1 MNKSWTD
8 NQVETLKE
16 NFLSKSNKEL
26 SLILDRSENSIER
39 KLNRLNLFRKSTSDF
54 KFWDGDSLKF
64 LLNNYGLHS
73 YDELSDI
80 LGFPKKKIIR
90 KLSELKI
97 KKDRQS
103 NPDKKKIRSN
113 LKPKYGNIVCEIC
126 NHGLKTP
133 RGLEIHLFKIHK
145 EISTEKYYL
154 DNIGGVRECRI
165 CGGPGRFLSISKGY
179 RDLCKN
185 PDCIKKSYET
195 GSPEFWV
202 NKGFSEE
209 ESKIKFK
216 KYTEKRVNS
225 LLESDKKRLEENPDY
240 YSEKSPVSKKFYL
253 KRGFSESESKILQKC
268 VNLDRQSKM
277 IDIINSDPIKYASK
291 YPTKIEYYLSRGY
304 TEEEGIHLISER
316 QKTFI
321 LENLIEKHGEEKGIS
336 IYNDRQKKWLKSL
349 HSNGNLKSGYSLVSQ
364 ELFEDIDSRFVDNQF
379 QFKIKNG
386 EFIISKYA
394 VDFIDHS
401 SSKIIEFNGDIYH
414 ANPSIYNESD
424 NPNPWNRKLTS
435 SDIWN
440 YDKCRNDEIESMGY
454 QVLVIWESDYR
465 KNRQKC
471 VSECVEFL
479 QKLSNF
485 K

>member
-1 MNKSWTD
+1 VNKSWTD

-26 SLILDRSENSIER
+26 SLILDKSENSIER

-145 EISTEKYYL
+145 EINTEKYYL

-225 LLESDKKRLEENPDY
+225 LLENDKKRLEENPNY
-240 YSEKSPVSKKFYL
+240 YSEKSHNSVKYWSKRGLSPEDALIESKKVL
-253 KRGFSESESKILQKC
+253 K
-268 VNLDRQSKM
+268 
-277 IDIINSDPIKYASK
+277 DIGTKSSIIFKNNREKYASK
-291 YPTKIEYYLSRGY
+291 YPTHN
-304 TEEEGIHLISER
+304 T
-316 QKTFI
+316 
-321 LENLIEKHGEEKGIS
+321 
-336 IYNDRQKKWLKSL
+336 IY
-349 HSNGNLKSGYSLVSQ
+349 
-364 ELFEDIDSRFVDNQF
+364 
-379 QFKIKNG
+379 
-386 EFIISKYA
+386 
-394 VDFIDHS
+394 
-401 SSKIIEFNGDIYH
+401 
-414 ANPSIYNESD
+414 
-424 NPNPWNRKLTS
+424 
-435 SDIWN
+435 
-440 YDKCRNDEIESMGY
+440 
-454 QVLVIWESDYR
+454 
-465 KNRQKC
+465 
-471 VSECVEFL
+471 
-479 QKLSNF
+479 
-485 K
+485 

>member
-1 MNKSWTD
+1 MNKSWTGD
-8 NQVETLKE
+8 QVEFLRE
-16 NFLSKSNKEL
+16 NFQTKSNKEL
-26 SLILDRSENSIER
+26 STILDKSISSIER
-39 KLNRLNLFRKSTSDF
+39 KLNRLDLFRKSTSDF
-54 KFWDGDSLKF
+54 KFWDGENLKF
-64 LLNNYGLHS
+64 LLNNYNLYS
-73 YDELSDI
+73 YEDLSNI
-80 LGFPKKKIIR
+80 LGFTKKKIVR

-103 NPDKKKIRSN
+103 KPVPKKTK
-113 LKPKYGNIVCEIC
+113 LKPKYGNIVCKIC

-133 RGLEIHLFKIHK
+133 RGLEIHLLKIHK
-145 EISTEKYYL
+145 EIDTEKYYL
-154 DNIGGVRECRI
+154 DNIGGVTECRI
-165 CGGPGRFLSISKGY
+165 CGGSGRFLSISKGY

-195 GSPEFWV
+195 GSPEFWI

-216 KYTEKRVNS
+216 EYTEKRVSS
-225 LLESDKKRLEENPDY
+225 LLEGDKKRLEENPDY

-253 KRGFSESESKILQKC
+253 KRGFSESESRILQKC

-277 IDIINSDPIKYASK
+277 IDIINSDPVKYASK

-304 TEEEGIHLISER
+304 TEEEGNQLISER

-321 LENLIEKHGEEKGIS
+321 LENLIDKHGKEKGTS
-336 IYNDRQKKWLKSL
+336 IYNDRQKKWLRSL

-364 ELFEDIDSRFVDNQF
+364 ELFKSIDSNFTDNQF
-379 QFKIKNG
+379 QFKLKNG

-401 SSKIIEFNGDIYH
+401 SNKIIEFNGDIYH

-435 SDIWN
+435 SDIWR
-440 YDKCRNDEIESMGY
+440 YDKIRNDEIKSMGY
-454 QVLVIWESDYR
+454 KVLVIWESDYR
-465 KNRQKC
+465 RDRQKC
-471 VSECVEFL
+471 ITECVDFI
-479 QKLSNF
+479 NDI
-485 K
+485 

>member
-1 MNKSWTD
+1 MNKSWAD
-8 NQVETLKE
+8 KQVEFLRE
-16 NFLSKSNKEL
+16 NFQTKSNKEL
-26 SLILDRSENSIER
+26 STILDKSENSIER

-54 KFWDGDSLKF
+54 RFWGGDSLKF
-64 LLNNYGLHS
+64 LLNNYDLHS
-73 YDELSDI
+73 YDELSEI
-80 LGFPKKKIIR
+80 LGLPKKKIIR

-103 NPDKKKIRSN
+103 KPVPKKTK
-113 LKPKYGNIVCEIC
+113 LKPKYGNIVCKIC

-145 EISTEKYYL
+145 EIDTEKYYL
-154 DNIGGVRECRI
+154 DNIGGVTECRI
-165 CGGPGRFLSISKGY
+165 CGGSGRFLSISKGY

-195 GSPEFWV
+195 GSPEFWI

-216 KYTEKRVNS
+216 EYTEKRVSS
-225 LLESDKKRLEENPDY
+225 LLEGDKKRLEENPDY
-240 YSEKSPVSKKFYL
+240 YSEKSHNSVKYWS
-253 KRGFSESESKILQKC
+253 KRGLSLEDALVESRKVLK
-268 VNLDRQSKM
+268 
-277 IDIINSDPIKYASK
+277 DIGTKSSIIFKSNREKYASK

-304 TEEEGIHLISER
+304 TEEEGNQLISER

-321 LENLIEKHGEEKGIS
+321 LENLIDKHGKEKGTS
-336 IYNDRQKKWLKSL
+336 IYNDRQKKWLRSL

-364 ELFEDIDSRFVDNQF
+364 ELFKSIDSNFTDNQF
-379 QFKIKNG
+379 QFKLKNG

-401 SSKIIEFNGDIYH
+401 SNKIIEFNGDIYH

-435 SDIWN
+435 SDIWR
-440 YDKCRNDEIESMGY
+440 YDKIRNDEIKSMGY
-454 QVLVIWESDYR
+454 KVLVIWESDYR
-465 KNRQKC
+465 RDRQKC
-471 VSECVEFL
+471 MTECVDFI
-479 QKLSNF
+479 NDI
-485 K
+485 